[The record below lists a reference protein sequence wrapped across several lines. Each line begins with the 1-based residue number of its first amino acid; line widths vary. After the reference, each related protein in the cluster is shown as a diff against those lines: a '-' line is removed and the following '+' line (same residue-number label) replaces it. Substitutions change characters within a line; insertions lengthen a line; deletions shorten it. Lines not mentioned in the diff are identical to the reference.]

1 MSPAPLGY
9 GLASVVFTVLAAVS
23 LTRWRRGLSGL
34 WLGPALTTSAVWS
47 ALEAAA
53 AGDDSWGRGVL
64 IAVDTFRLS
73 LWLVVLTIL
82 MPKATD
88 QWLQHLRRTAL
99 IAPPVV
105 VAVATAFAVLRNL
118 GFLADAGPLPLIA
131 GGLVLSS
138 LGLVLVEQTI
148 RNAASSARWA
158 LKYVALGIGT
168 MLAFDLLF
176 FASEYLLSGVAGAMA
191 DARGGANALAG
202 LSLAVGL
209 RRLSGRR
216 PAQPGSQD
224 AMFYTSSL
232 IAIGAYLLGM
242 AFTALYIRAVGG
254 TWGAA
259 LQALF
264 LTCALLLLAALIFSE
279 QVRAWLRVTLA
290 RSFAPYRY
298 DYRAEW
304 LRLTATLSAG
314 EQGGALPERAL
325 LAVTRI
331 VHSASGGLWA
341 RDDVDRYVP
350 VAGEL
355 ATAPDHT
362 IDSHAP
368 WIRYLETREWV
379 LDLTRPLPSDMQ
391 AAPLPDWLRTNAR
404 AWLVVPLLAG
414 DGLEGIVV
422 IAQPLAPSL
431 ALTWED
437 LDLLKTTGRQVAA
450 FLGMERV
457 AQRLAQSQQFEAYNR
472 LATFMMHDL
481 KNVAA
486 QLSMVVRNAEK
497 HRRNPEFVDDAIAT
511 IDNAARRMGRVLEHL
526 DSGSGPGT
534 VRRIDVARA
543 CLEVIARCSDRV
555 PLPALVT
562 PTEALEVAIDGE
574 RLTHVLEHIVR
585 NAQDATPPSGSVRL
599 TVADEGSMV
608 AVEIEDSG
616 CGMDAKFVR
625 DRLFRPFSS
634 TKGSHGM
641 GVGAFQAR
649 EFVKGAGG
657 DVQVKSAVGAG
668 TSFRIR
674 LPRAARD

>member
-543 CLEVIARCSDRV
+543 CLEVKARCSDRV

>member
-1 MSPAPLGY
+1 
-9 GLASVVFTVLAAVS
+9 VS

-209 RRLSGRR
+209 RRLSARR